1 MPRFRIRSSWRFGAL
16 WLFSAFFMAYSRPSG
31 REGIVAAAMLARPEI
46 AVSPPAPPPPAVG
59 EPLAPFDHLMLV
71 DARPGHP
78 MCFFLECI
86 VEGDLEEERLRKAV
100 DEAARRHP
108 RFCSR
113 VAWRGG
119 RPHWLLPDVQ
129 PAFVWHPQA
138 EAMDPWRPV
147 DLERESGVRI
157 VARPIGPRLH
167 SVGMVVH
174 HSVCDGIAAC
184 EFMGDLWAC
193 YEGLEPRGFSRPATR
208 GNEGPKPTPGE
219 QPPAI
224 NPVGEAIA
232 FARFFPAP
240 LARTRS
246 AATEPRSDAV
256 EPPYATIELDEAFTS
271 RLRAAAAARKA
282 TVNDLIV
289 AAVMRASLRWND
301 CAGKRRGGVRVTM
314 PVSTRAPRQREP
326 ASNEIS
332 YAFLDRSRE
341 ACRDRESLVGSL
353 AAASRWILASGAV
366 VGFLEAVRFLS
377 KSPLLLKAVTRLP
390 ICLSTVIV
398 SNLGDVSRR
407 MRAGVPKID
416 GRDAPGGLVIRGF
429 RGVPPLR
436 PRTRASVAVLPYAGT
451 TTLSCLCSAGPNP
464 QAAGL
469 EFLELIRRELEC
481 FQ

>member
-1 MPRFRIRSSWRFGAL
+1 
-16 WLFSAFFMAYSRPSG
+16 LFFQAYSSQSG
-31 REGIVAAAMLARPEI
+31 REGIVATAMTPSPHASACP
-46 AVSPPAPPPPAVG
+46 SPPTAAVG
-59 EPLAPFDHLMLV
+59 EPLTPFDHLMLV

-86 VEGDLEEERLRKAV
+86 VEGDLDEHRLRAAV
-100 DEAARRHP
+100 DRAARRHS

-119 RPHWLLPDVQ
+119 RPYWRVPDVQ
-129 PAFVWHPQA
+129 PAFVWQPPA
-138 EAMDPWRPV
+138 DALDPWRPV

-157 VARPIGPRLH
+157 VARAIDPRLH
-167 SVGMVVH
+167 SIAMVVH

-184 EFMGDLWAC
+184 EFMGDLWAF
-193 YEGLEPRGFSRPATR
+193 YDGIEPRGFSRTLHRGRDDSKATPAMI
-208 GNEGPKPTPGE
+208 GPPSAAR
-219 QPPAI
+219 PAI
-224 NPVGEAIA
+224 DPVGEALT
-232 FARFFPAP
+232 FARFFPSP
-240 LARTRS
+240 LALRRA
-246 AATEPRSDAV
+246 AATEPRNTAS
-256 EPPYATIELDEAFTS
+256 EPPYATIELDEAFTAQ
-271 RLRAAAAARKA
+271 LRAAAAARNA

-289 AAVMRASLRWND
+289 AAVMRAAIAWND
-301 CAGKRRGGVRVTM
+301 HAGKRRGGVRVTM
-314 PVSTRAPRQREP
+314 PVSTRAPRQRHP

-366 VGFLEAVRFLS
+366 KGFLEAVEFLA

-436 PRTRASVAVLPYAGT
+436 PLTRASVAVLPYADT
-451 TTLSCLCSAGPNP
+451 TTLCCLCSAGPDP
-464 QAAGL
+464 RAAGR
-469 EFLELIRRELEC
+469 EFLGLIRRELEA
-481 FQ
+481 FR

>member
-1 MPRFRIRSSWRFGAL
+1 
-16 WLFSAFFMAYSRPSG
+16 
-31 REGIVAAAMLARPEI
+31 
-46 AVSPPAPPPPAVG
+46 
-59 EPLAPFDHLMLV
+59 MLV

-113 VAWRGG
+113 VAWLGG

-129 PAFVWHPQA
+129 PAFVWQPHA
-138 EAMDPWRPV
+138 DAMDPWRPV

-157 VARPIGPRLH
+157 VARAIGPRLH
-167 SVGMVVH
+167 SIVMVVH

-193 YEGLEPRGFSRPATR
+193 YEGIEPRGFSRPAMR
-208 GNEGPKPTPGE
+208 GGEGPEPAPPPTE
-219 QPPAI
+219 QPPVIDA
-224 NPVGEAIA
+224 VGEALA
-232 FARFFPAP
+232 FGRFFPSA
-240 LARTRS
+240 LAGM
-246 AATEPRSDAV
+246 RSDSA
-256 EPPYATIELDEAFTS
+256 EPPRAALETPYATIELDETFTTQ
-271 RLRAAAAARKA
+271 LRVAAATRKA

-289 AAVMRASLRWND
+289 AAVMRAAVAWND
-301 CAGKRRGGVRVTM
+301 RAGKRRGGVRVTM
-314 PVSTRAPRQREP
+314 PVSTRAPRQRDP

-332 YAFLDRSRE
+332 YAFLDRSCD
-341 ACRDRESLVGSL
+341 ACRDRESLVSSL

-366 VGFLEAVRFLS
+366 AGFLEAVRFLS
-377 KSPLLLKAVTRLP
+377 KSPLLLKALTRLP

-416 GRDAPGGLVIRGF
+416 GRDAPGGLVILGF

-451 TTLSCLCSAGPNP
+451 TTLSCLCSAGPDP
-464 QAAGL
+464 HAAGQ
-469 EFLELIRRELEC
+469 EFLELIRRELEGC
-481 FQ
+481 T

>member
-1 MPRFRIRSSWRFGAL
+1 ML
-16 WLFSAFFMAYSRPSG
+16 LRPD
-31 REGIVAAAMLARPEI
+31 AAACPSATP
-46 AVSPPAPPPPAVG
+46 SAVG
-59 EPLAPFDHLMLV
+59 GLLAPFDQLMLV

-86 VEGDLEEERLRKAV
+86 VEGNLEEERLRKAV
-100 DEAARRHP
+100 DQAAQRHP

-113 VAWRGG
+113 VVWRGG
-119 RPHWLLPDVQ
+119 RPYWLVPDVQ
-129 PAFVWHPQA
+129 PAFVWQPQA
-138 EAMDPWRPV
+138 DGIDPWRPV

-157 VARPIGPRLH
+157 VARAIGPRLH
-167 SVGMVVH
+167 SIVMVVH

-193 YEGLEPRGFSRPATR
+193 YEGIEPRGFSRPSMR
-208 GNEGPKPTPGE
+208 GGEAPEPAPPPTE

-224 NPVGEAIA
+224 DAVGEALA
-232 FARFFPAP
+232 FARFLPAA
-240 LARTRS
+240 LARVPS
-246 AATEPRSDAV
+246 DAAATPIAAL
-256 EPPYATIELDEAFTS
+256 EPPYASIELDEAFTS
-271 RLRAAAAARKA
+271 RLRAAAGARKA

-289 AAVMRASLRWND
+289 AAVMRAAIAWND
-301 CAGKRRGGVRVTM
+301 RAGRRRGGVRVTM
-314 PVSTRAPRQREP
+314 PVSTRALRQRDP

-332 YAFLDRSRE
+332 YAFLDRSRD
-341 ACRDRESLVGSL
+341 ACRDQESLVSSL

-366 VGFLEAVRFLS
+366 AGFLEAVRFLS
-377 KSPLLLKAVTRLP
+377 KSPFLLKALTRLP

-416 GRDAPGGLVIRGF
+416 GRDAPGGLIIRGF

-451 TTLSCLCSAGPNP
+451 TTISCLCSAGSDSR
-464 QAAGL
+464 AAGH
-469 EFLELIRRELEC
+469 EFLALIRREVEGCL
-481 FQ
+481 